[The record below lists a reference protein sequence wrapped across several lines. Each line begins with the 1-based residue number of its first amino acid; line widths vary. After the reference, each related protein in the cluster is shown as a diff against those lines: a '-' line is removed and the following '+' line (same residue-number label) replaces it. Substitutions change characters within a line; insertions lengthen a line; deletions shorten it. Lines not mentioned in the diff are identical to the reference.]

1 MELSRLDT
9 LRSASVATSRTPE
22 MWFREVSSVPN
33 DLERDAGA
41 GTHTSMGIG
50 LPLSNI
56 FATCV
61 FISSILTRTPLTRT
75 IYRYFGGSL
84 ELVSLD
90 GWGEHHYAQLE

>member
-1 MELSRLDT
+1 LNTGEIGSPSNLFSFSHRRNSSRMELSRLDT

-22 MWFREVSSVPN
+22 MWFREVSSVPD

-61 FISSILTRTPLTRT
+61 LYL
-75 IYRYFGGSL
+75 
-84 ELVSLD
+84 
-90 GWGEHHYAQLE
+90 